1 MNLELELFG
10 AMILNHSIIIW
21 DCAFKPKGNKKWEYI
36 FKRGGW
42 GGNKKKRIQNLR
54 KRANRA
60 KRLCLMQDYIRYIR
74 KIDT

>member
-1 MNLELELFG
+1 MEYWLNLELELFG

-42 GGNKKKRIQNLR
+42 GGNKKNESKICVREQIEL
-54 KRANRA
+54 
-60 KRLCLMQDYIRYIR
+60 KRLCLI
-74 KIDT
+74 